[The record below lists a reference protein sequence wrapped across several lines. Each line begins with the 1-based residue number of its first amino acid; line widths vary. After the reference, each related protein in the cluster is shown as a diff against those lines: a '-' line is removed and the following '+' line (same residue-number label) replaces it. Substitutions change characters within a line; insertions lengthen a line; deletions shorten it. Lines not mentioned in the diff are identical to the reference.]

1 MSKYFLPKRK
11 TKRNLNMKHFLSNF
25 ALCFCHQ
32 YRKCLKGR
40 QGFSWT
46 FLFCASCGQLK
57 IQCQIMFRKLLKRQG
72 QQEITSNFTQVVE
85 NHPLHLYYCYLSES
99 PGFFLGTGSFIVKSK
114 LITIIVG
121 QSPKALVQGWSQIS
135 QCPLTLLPTFSQSW
149 CGLAVNWQL
158 AELAMLLDLCAMKE
172 KHRGD
177 RICVLVYHLYVPAVL
192 PFEFLQVV

>member
-32 YRKCLKGR
+32 YRKCLRGR

-121 QSPKALVQGWSQIS
+121 QSPNALVQGWSQIK
-135 QCPLTLLPTFSQSW
+135 QSVPSDTSANLFPELVW
-149 CGLAVNWQL
+149 LGCELGACRAGHAVGPVCYERKAQSGQN
-158 AELAMLLDLCAMKE
+158 
-172 KHRGD
+172 
-177 RICVLVYHLYVPAVL
+177 
-192 PFEFLQVV
+192 